1 MVVAW
6 GDSQGLKTVSRAP
19 AALKQVQGDKK
30 RAVILGSTRNRRI
43 EVDEHCH
50 CNPGLES
57 RVGIATR
64 FPPASK
70 LPCFNIVGQV
80 CPTDICFL
88 INLSVTGNCRV
99 ETDFPATATLKQVQ
113 GDKNHSVIPGSTRNR
128 KDKLI
133 NIALAALKQIQVAKI
148 PLSFRTC
155 FGIARMKLINIA
167 PATLKQ
173 V

>member
-1 MVVAW
+1 M
-6 GDSQGLKTVSRAP
+6 KPISRVP

-30 RAVILGSTRNRRI
+30 HVVIPGSTRNRRI

-50 CNPGLES
+50 CNPELES

-64 FPPASK
+64 FPPAPNRNPD
-70 LPCFNIVGQV
+70 LIVGQV

-88 INLSVTGNCRV
+88 INLSVTRNCKV

>member
-19 AALKQVQGDKK
+19 ATLKQVQGDKNHS
-30 RAVILGSTRNRRI
+30 VIPGSTRNRRI

-50 CNPGLES
+50 CNPELES

-64 FPPASK
+64 FPPAPNRNPD
-70 LPCFNIVGQV
+70 LIVGQV

-88 INLSVTGNCRV
+88 INLSVTRNCKV

-113 GDKNHSVIPGSTRNR
+113 GDKNHAVIPGSTRNR

>member
-30 RAVILGSTRNRRI
+30 RAVIPGSTRNRRI

-50 CNPGLES
+50 CNPELES

>member
-6 GDSQGLKTVSRAP
+6 GDSQGLKPISRVP

-30 RAVILGSTRNRRI
+30 HVVIPGSTRNRRI

-50 CNPGLES
+50 CNPELES

-64 FPPASK
+64 FPPAPNRNPD
-70 LPCFNIVGQV
+70 LIVGQV

-88 INLSVTGNCRV
+88 INLSVTRNCKV

>member
-19 AALKQVQGDKK
+19 AAMKQVQGDKK
-30 RAVILGSTRNRRI
+30 RVVIPGSTRNRKI

-50 CNPGLES
+50 CNPELES

-128 KDKLI
+128 KDEVDKHCPCDPETG
-133 NIALAALKQIQVAKI
+133 LKWQI
-148 PLSFRTC
+148 
-155 FGIARMKLINIA
+155 
-167 PATLKQ
+167 
-173 V
+173 

>member
-6 GDSQGLKTVSRAP
+6 GDSQGLKPISRVP

-30 RAVILGSTRNRRI
+30 HVVIPGSTRNRRI

-50 CNPGLES
+50 CNPELES

-64 FPPASK
+64 FPPAPNRNPD
-70 LPCFNIVGQV
+70 LIVGQV

-88 INLSVTGNCRV
+88 INLSVTRNCKV
-99 ETDFPATATLKQVQ
+99 ETDFPA
-113 GDKNHSVIPGSTRNR
+113 P
-128 KDKLI
+128 
-133 NIALAALKQIQVAKI
+133 AALKQIQVAKI

-155 FGIARMKLINIA
+155 FGIARMKSINIA
-167 PATLKQ
+167 PATLNQ

>member
-99 ETDFPATATLKQVQ
+99 ETDFPAPAALKQVQ

>member
-1 MVVAW
+1 M
-6 GDSQGLKTVSRAP
+6 KTVSRAP

-113 GDKNHSVIPGSTRNR
+113 GDKNHAVIPGSTRNR

>member
-1 MVVAW
+1 M
-6 GDSQGLKTVSRAP
+6 KTVSRAP

-30 RAVILGSTRNRRI
+30 RAVIPGSTRNRRI

-50 CNPGLES
+50 CNPELES

>member
-19 AALKQVQGDKK
+19 AALKQVLGDKK
-30 RAVILGSTRNRRI
+30 RAVIPGSTRNRKI

-50 CNPGLES
+50 CNPELES

-64 FPPASK
+64 FPPAPNRNPD
-70 LPCFNIVGQV
+70 LIVGQV

-88 INLSVTGNCRV
+88 INLSVTRNCKV
-99 ETDFPATATLKQVQ
+99 ETDFHVPATLKQVQ

-167 PATLKQ
+167 LAALKQ

>member
-19 AALKQVQGDKK
+19 
-30 RAVILGSTRNRRI
+30 
-43 EVDEHCH
+43 
-50 CNPGLES
+50 
-57 RVGIATR
+57 
-64 FPPASK
+64 
-70 LPCFNIVGQV
+70 
-80 CPTDICFL
+80 
-88 INLSVTGNCRV
+88 
-99 ETDFPATATLKQVQ
+99 ATLKQVQ

>member
-19 AALKQVQGDKK
+19 AALKQVLGDKK
-30 RAVILGSTRNRRI
+30 RAVIPGSTRNRKI

-50 CNPGLES
+50 CNPELES

-64 FPPASK
+64 FPPAPNRNPD
-70 LPCFNIVGQV
+70 LIVGQV

-88 INLSVTGNCRV
+88 INLSVTRNCKV

-167 PATLKQ
+167 LAALKQ